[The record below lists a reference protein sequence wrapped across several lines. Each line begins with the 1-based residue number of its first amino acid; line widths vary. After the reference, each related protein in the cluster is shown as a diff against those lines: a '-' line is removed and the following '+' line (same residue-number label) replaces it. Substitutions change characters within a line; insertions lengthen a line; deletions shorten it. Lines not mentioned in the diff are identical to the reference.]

1 MSFET
6 PHYGIGQL
14 LEWARSG
21 HLQLPDFQRPY
32 KWDDERIRS
41 LLVTVL
47 RDHPMGVLMVLASGG
62 DNVRFK
68 PKPIAGAS
76 DASGEPGLLL
86 LDGQQRT
93 TSLFQA
99 LSGDGVVDTEDDRK
113 KQLRRRYFLDI
124 QLALG
129 DAKDQDA
136 AVLSI
141 PESGI
146 VRENFGK
153 DIVLDVSTEAQRLK
167 LGIMPL
173 TAVFGPGGASSWMV
187 RWLTTA
193 DPEEM
198 AKRAGLMEALNDR
211 VFIPLTQYKIPAIKL
226 ECDTSKEAV
235 ATVFEKVNT
244 GGLALNVFELLT
256 ATFAGD
262 GKYFNAHG
270 TDFRLREDWDQTA
283 AEVARH
289 PVLADFK
296 NTDFLQAVS
305 LLASL
310 RRRQADIA
318 AGKPK
323 PSAVSAR
330 REDILALDLDEYLE
344 WAPKL
349 RDALPWL
356 AHFLTGEH
364 FHTARDLSYGTQLVP
379 LLTFPVVLGSDIDIH
394 AVRARIRQWFWC
406 GVFGELYGSTVETKF
421 GRDIEQVPTWALAAK
436 VAAEAQS
443 PDTITRAG
451 FFEGR
456 LLSLRTRQSAA
467 YKGVYALLMAQKEPC
482 VDWKVHQ
489 IIDHAS
495 YESMQV
501 DIHHVFPK
509 AWCLKND
516 IDPNLRESIVN
527 KTPLAKRTNISLG
540 GVSPKDYMTRLDSY
554 GSTPDEVDAFI
565 RTHAIEPATLRTGD
579 FDAYF
584 RARTT
589 TLLDLIEQA
598 MGKPVAR
605 QADVIESESD
615 QPSQFETTPDDPED
629 AADELDAPVY
639 EEAN

>member
-153 DIVLDVSTEAQRLK
+153 DIVLDVSSEAQRLK

-226 ECDTSKEAV
+226 ECDPSKEAV

-244 GGLALNVFELLT
+244 GGLPLNAFELLT
-256 ATFAGD
+256 AT
-262 GKYFNAHG
+262 
-270 TDFRLREDWDQTA
+270 
-283 AEVARH
+283 
-289 PVLADFK
+289 
-296 NTDFLQAVS
+296 
-305 LLASL
+305 
-310 RRRQADIA
+310 
-318 AGKPK
+318 
-323 PSAVSAR
+323 
-330 REDILALDLDEYLE
+330 
-344 WAPKL
+344 
-349 RDALPWL
+349 
-356 AHFLTGEH
+356 
-364 FHTARDLSYGTQLVP
+364 
-379 LLTFPVVLGSDIDIH
+379 
-394 AVRARIRQWFWC
+394 
-406 GVFGELYGSTVETKF
+406 
-421 GRDIEQVPTWALAAK
+421 
-436 VAAEAQS
+436 
-443 PDTITRAG
+443 
-451 FFEGR
+451 
-456 LLSLRTRQSAA
+456 
-467 YKGVYALLMAQKEPC
+467 
-482 VDWKVHQ
+482 
-489 IIDHAS
+489 
-495 YESMQV
+495 
-501 DIHHVFPK
+501 
-509 AWCLKND
+509 
-516 IDPNLRESIVN
+516 
-527 KTPLAKRTNISLG
+527 
-540 GVSPKDYMTRLDSY
+540 
-554 GSTPDEVDAFI
+554 
-565 RTHAIEPATLRTGD
+565 
-579 FDAYF
+579 
-584 RARTT
+584 
-589 TLLDLIEQA
+589 
-598 MGKPVAR
+598 
-605 QADVIESESD
+605 
-615 QPSQFETTPDDPED
+615 
-629 AADELDAPVY
+629 
-639 EEAN
+639 